1 MNSRCTLSLS
11 PKLPKI
17 ATHTFCTQD
26 AVNSRCTLSMSLH
39 PPSLQNA
46 PLLPPTPPPPPPPPP
61 PPAQKKQAEPCQLH
75 QTFADSC
82 CDWQQA
88 YTQAKDCLVCLASTQ
103 TKLSSSPIPDPLQ
116 ASKKKEKEAVTDYSP
131 PPPPPPP
138 SLVFSFWLLKGWDLH
153 SSILQQQII
162 QCISNDKSNA
172 KRKNHRKNT
181 HKTIQPSNQMTSA

>member
-1 MNSRCTLSLS
+1 MHSLS
-11 PKLPKI
+11 FP
-17 ATHTFCTQD
+17 
-26 AVNSRCTLSMSLH
+26 LS
-39 PPSLQNA
+39 P
-46 PLLPPTPPPPPPPPP
+46 LPPKCPPPPSPS
-61 PPAQKKQAEPCQLH
+61 KKPHLLKRSELH

-103 TKLSSSPIPDPLQ
+103 TKLSSSPIPDPQQ
-116 ASKKKEKEAVTDYSP
+116 AFKNNNTKPFNKRKQLLTT

-138 SLVFSFWLLKGWDLH
+138 SFVFSFWLLKGWDLH

-172 KRKNHRKNT
+172 KRKKNRKNT
-181 HKTIQPSNQMTSA
+181 HKTIQPSNQMTST